1 MSERLDEEIA
11 LRVKPQ
17 LREAIEAAANQERR
31 PMSNLIRCILE
42 DWVRSHP
49 SSKAGAGTGAI
60 AP

>member
-42 DWVRSHP
+42 DWVQSRP
-49 SSKAGAGTGAI
+49 KPTATTGAP
-60 AP
+60 AR